1 MDKSLNLKVPLPRLA
16 VIQSSHASLG
26 GLRTSG
32 LLDRHARTLRAYRR
46 YFDVTVYSMDTGD
59 FSDALGVRHVPAP
72 WLPRTRGLRHVV
84 FWVWLILRARSMGS
98 LVKVFGSNT
107 PTLWIVKLLS
117 GSTLV
122 VTYQYDY
129 ADYRVRE
136 HGAHSLQAS
145 VARLLVGLSL
155 WPADLVIV
163 TTPTLAE
170 KVEGQYRKKIVLLPN
185 WLDLESIDDFRKV
198 RHDDPPTVLYAGR
211 LHHTKGIGV
220 LLDAFAEVQKPQPNA
235 RLIICGQGSEEAA
248 LRRHVTARRLGGVTF
263 AGPLEN
269 RDVLQYM
276 SMASVFV
283 LPTLTAEGHPK
294 ALLEAMACGTPCVA
308 SDVPG
313 NRDVIDAGI
322 TGLLVAPGD
331 AGALADAVSRVLADS
346 ALANGLGV
354 AAAAAMRPLAFETII
369 DKDLESLRA
378 VSERCQSAAQC
389 ERAAPR
395 S

>member
-1 MDKSLNLKVPLPRLA
+1 MDKSLNLKVPGPRLA

-46 YFDVTVYSMDTGD
+46 YFDVTVYSMDTED
-59 FSDALGVRHVPAP
+59 FSEALGVPHVPAP

-84 FWVWLILRARSMGS
+84 FWAWLMLRARSMGN

-117 GSTLV
+117 RSTLV

-136 HGAHSLQAS
+136 HGAYSLQAS

-170 KVEGQYRKKIVLLPN
+170 KVERRYRKKTVLLPN
-185 WLDLESIDDFRKV
+185 WIDLEYVDDLGQVPR
-198 RHDDPPTVLYAGR
+198 DSPPTVLYAGR
-211 LHHTKGIGV
+211 LHFTKGLGV
-220 LLDAFAEVQKPQPNA
+220 LLDAFADVQQRQPNT
-235 RLIICGQGSEEAA
+235 RLIICGLGSEEVA
-248 LRRHVTARRLGGVTF
+248 LRRHVMARRLGGVTF
-263 AGPLEN
+263 AGRLEN

-294 ALLEAMACGTPCVA
+294 GLVEAMACGAPCVA

-313 NRDVIDAGI
+313 NRDVIDPGV
-322 TGLLVAPGD
+322 TGLLVPPGD
-331 AGALADAVSRVLADS
+331 PSALAAAVSRVLGDP
-346 ALANGLGV
+346 ALANGLGA

-369 DKDLESLRA
+369 EKDLASLIA
-378 VSERCQSAAQC
+378 VSER
-389 ERAAPR
+389 RTVRPVAP
-395 S
+395 